1 MRLIARLVTLIL
13 LPLDTFGRTWERK
26 KLGERLIRVIVDIIL
41 LVHLISTFWP
51 PHGHM
56 PS

>member
-1 MRLIARLVTLIL
+1 MRQIARLVTLIL

-26 KLGERLIRVIVDIIL
+26 QLGERLTRIIVDIIL
-41 LVHLISTFWP
+41 IVHLISTFLP